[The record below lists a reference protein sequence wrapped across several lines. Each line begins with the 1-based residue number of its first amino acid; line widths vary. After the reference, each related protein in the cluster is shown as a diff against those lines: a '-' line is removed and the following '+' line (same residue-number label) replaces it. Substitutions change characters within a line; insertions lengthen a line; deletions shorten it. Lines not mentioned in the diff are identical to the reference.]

1 MHEVK
6 NWDIKA
12 KLTQRILWNKKKI
25 ENAWNDVLKVLKP
38 DKKTWR
44 LKFFFL
50 WLGQSHKMSLKMH
63 EMIIWSSNELD
74 KKMHDIKDDLN

>member
-12 KLTQRILWNKKKI
+12 KLTQRILWNEKKI

-44 LKFFFL
+44 LKFFF
-50 WLGQSHKMSLKMH
+50 
-63 EMIIWSSNELD
+63 MIGTKS
-74 KKMHDIKDDLN
+74 